1 MGIRENCIKCGRV
14 KPQEEG
20 THFCQDC
27 KNKIINYC
35 WNYHQK
41 LQNQFILTFN
51 MNIEKR
57 CVYFDHKI
65 LNIDNSIFIEK
76 DINILFFLKNMKI
89 FIRY

>member
-1 MGIRENCIKCGRV
+1 
-14 KPQEEG
+14 
-20 THFCQDC
+20 
-27 KNKIINYC
+27 
-35 WNYHQK
+35 
-41 LQNQFILTFN
+41 

-57 CVYFDHKI
+57 GIYGDHKI

>member
-1 MGIRENCIKCGRV
+1 
-14 KPQEEG
+14 
-20 THFCQDC
+20 
-27 KNKIINYC
+27 
-35 WNYHQK
+35 
-41 LQNQFILTFN
+41 

-57 CVYFDHKI
+57 CIYCDHKI

>member
-41 LQNQFILTFN
+41 LQN
-51 MNIEKR
+51 
-57 CVYFDHKI
+57 
-65 LNIDNSIFIEK
+65 
-76 DINILFFLKNMKI
+76 
-89 FIRY
+89 